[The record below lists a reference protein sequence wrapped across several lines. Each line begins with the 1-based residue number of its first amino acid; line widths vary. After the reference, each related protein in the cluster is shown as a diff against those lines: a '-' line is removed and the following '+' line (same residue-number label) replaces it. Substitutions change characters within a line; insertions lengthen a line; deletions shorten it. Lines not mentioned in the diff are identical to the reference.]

1 MKRMQIVDSNPV
13 VFIKRVVDAAHAGY
27 EIDENEDFSMFFN
40 LFTVG
45 MIKEEESAEIDAVF
59 PPKEEAKKVVGRP
72 PKTKG

>member
-13 VFIKRVVDAAHAGY
+13 VFIKRVVDAAHAGF

-45 MIKEEESAEIDAVF
+45 MIKEDDSAEVDAVF
-59 PPKEEAKKVVGRP
+59 PPTAEKKSVGRP
-72 PKTKG
+72 PKQKG